1 MFGPVLDVAIGLV
14 FTIVIYATLL
24 SALVETVSGVL
35 KLRARALEDV
45 IIRMIEDPVPPS
57 PRHGAA

>member
-45 IIRMIEDPVPPS
+45 IIRMLEDPVPPS